1 MHAAR
6 FALVAVSL
14 AACGGTLAPPEAVA
28 PGAEAPT
35 RAPTTLWTRASPSVE
50 PTRRVASEREH
61 GDEVVPATDPAQAKE
76 LAETRLQRLRG
87 TLQAAAHPFA
97 SAWLLAQLRSLESEA
112 VDAVAALEPG
122 AAWQRRY
129 VHAWLTL
136 DRLERTLDDA
146 ARNEGLMFTQR
157 LEPGA
162 GASDLERS
170 AP

>member
-1 MHAAR
+1 MRAAVA
-6 FALVAVSL
+6 ALVWAVCVAGVGPAMAL
-14 AACGGTLAPPEAVA
+14 EEFHPEHLDAI
-28 PGAEAPT
+28 GD
-35 RAPTTLWTRASPSVE
+35 RARPE
-50 PTRRVASEREH
+50 
-61 GDEVVPATDPAQAKE
+61 
-76 LAETRLQRLRG
+76 
-87 TLQAAAHPFA
+87 A